1 MILVDHE
8 GTVTYVERT
17 MAEPIKEE
25 EQVEWITTT
34 ETFKIEQ

>member
-25 EQVEWITTT
+25 RVEWVTTT